1 MKNIAIFASGSGTN
15 AENLVRYFANHPTMR
30 VAFILSNKPQAYV
43 HQRAKAL
50 GMPSYTYTKEEFTN
64 GTVLA
69 WLQENQI
76 DFVVLAGY
84 MVMIDNDM
92 LAAFPQRIV
101 NIHPS
106 LLPKYGGKGMHGD
119 RVHQAV
125 VAAGETES
133 GITIHYLNDE
143 YDAGDVVFQAVCEVL
158 PTDTPEDVAAKV
170 HALEYEHY
178 PRVVEQLVENLESL
192 RSKV

>member
-1 MKNIAIFASGSGTN
+1 MKKIAIFASGSGTN
-15 AENLVRYFANHPTMR
+15 AANLVQYFTNHPTIEIPF
-30 VAFILSNKPQAYV
+30 VLSNKPQAQV
-43 HQRAKAL
+43 HERVKEL
-50 GMPSYTYTKEEFTN
+50 GVPSFTYTKEEFTG
-64 GTVLA
+64 GTVLRL
-69 WLQENQI
+69 LQEHHI

-92 LAAFPQRIV
+92 LEAFPQRIV

-119 RVHQAV
+119 RVHEAV
-125 VAAGETES
+125 VANGETES

-158 PTDTPEDVAAKV
+158 PTDTPDDVAAKV
-170 HALEYEHY
+170 HALEYEWY
-178 PRVVEQLVENLESL
+178 PKVVEQLVESL
-192 RSKV
+192 

>member
-1 MKNIAIFASGSGTN
+1 MKNIVVFASGSGTN
-15 AENLVRYFANHPTMR
+15 AENLVRYFENHPTMQ
-30 VAFILSNKPQAYV
+30 VVFILSNKPQAYV

-50 GMPSYTYTKEEFTN
+50 GIPSYTYTKEEFTN
-64 GTVLA
+64 GTVLKL
-69 WLQENQI
+69 LQENNI

-92 LAAFPQRIV
+92 LEAFPQRIV

-119 RVHQAV
+119 KVHQAV

-158 PTDTPEDVAAKV
+158 PTDTPDDVATKV
-170 HALEYEHY
+170 HALEYEWY
-178 PRVVEQLVENLESL
+178 PKVVEQLVKSL
-192 RSKV
+192 